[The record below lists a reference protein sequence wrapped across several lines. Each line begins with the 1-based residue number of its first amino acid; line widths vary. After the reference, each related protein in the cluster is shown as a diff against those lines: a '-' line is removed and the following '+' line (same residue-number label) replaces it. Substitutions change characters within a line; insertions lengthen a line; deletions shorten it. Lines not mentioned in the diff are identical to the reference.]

1 MSSNRETPVSPTA
14 VVFLSLYTAAQM
26 VANVASLKIGV
37 VAGLAVDMGTFIYPV
52 TFTLRDLV
60 HKTVGRKNARVLV
73 VVAGLVNLFMAAY
86 LLFASMVPDDSSWG
100 LGEQFRA
107 IFSPVWRLVIASIGA
122 QIASELAD
130 TEVYHW
136 FVTKVTKRMKWL
148 RVLVSNSVSV
158 PLDTAVFSLG
168 AFAFALSWGAVLDIF
183 LMNFFV
189 KFGITLLSLPLI
201 YIGRD
206 KDLD

>member
-1 MSSNRETPVSPTA
+1 MPSNRETAVSPAA

-60 HKTVGRKNARVLV
+60 HKTVGRKNARILV
-73 VVAGLVNLFMAAY
+73 IVAGLVNLFMAAY
-86 LLFASMVPDDSSWG
+86 LLFVSVVPDDPSWG
-100 LGEQFRA
+100 LGDQFRA
-107 IFSPVWRLVIASIGA
+107 VFSPVWRLVIASIAA

-136 FVTKVTKRMKWL
+136 FVTRVTKRRKWL

-158 PLDTAVFSLG
+158 PLDTVLFSLG
-168 AFAFALSWGAVLDIF
+168 AFAFSLPWSSVVGIF

-189 KFGITLLSLPLI
+189 KYGITLMSLPLI
-201 YIGRD
+201 YLGRD
-206 KDLD
+206 RDLD